1 MSVYVDKAAYP
12 HGNMI
17 MCHMIADTLTELH
30 SMADALGLKREY
42 FQPRSFPHYD
52 LAKSKRAAAVAFGAI
67 EVTRAELVGH
77 MKRLRPS
84 LAVEFA
90 AALNANVKREAPTP

>member
-1 MSVYVDKAAYP
+1 MSVYVDKAQYAY
-12 HGNMI
+12 GN
-17 MCHMIADTLTELH
+17 MIADTLTELH
-30 SMADALGLKREY
+30 AMADAIGVAQKH
-42 FQPRSFPHYD
+42 FQLRSFPHYD
-52 LAKSKRAAAVAFGAI
+52 VCKSKRAAAVAFGAI